1 MNSSVTYAHG
11 RHICPLDFLFLRL
24 QTINSNDQMGQLDA
38 YDEFNVSEICDYY
51 LFHLSSA
58 GRVNYM
64 HTAPDHFKLLLVLSW
79 LFLLIC

>member
-1 MNSSVTYAHG
+1 MGRIDTYVA
-11 RHICPLDFLFLRL
+11 
-24 QTINSNDQMGQLDA
+24 
-38 YDEFNVSEICDYY
+38 DEFSVSKSCDYY

-64 HTAPDHFKLLLVLSW
+64 HTSPDDFKLLLVLSW

>member
-1 MNSSVTYAHG
+1 MGRIDTYVA
-11 RHICPLDFLFLRL
+11 
-24 QTINSNDQMGQLDA
+24 
-38 YDEFNVSEICDYY
+38 DEFNVSKSCDYY

-64 HTAPDHFKLLLVLSW
+64 HTSPDDFKLLLVLSW